1 MTSLRRLLL
10 TRPALALWLVVV
22 ALAVKALVP
31 AGFMVG
37 TVEGRTVL
45 QMCSGFGP
53 VTVMPAAHHA
63 MAGHATGQHDPAG
76 HGGHDRGDHVGADMP
91 CPYAALTLG
100 TLAAAAPLLL
110 ALALAFVLALGV
122 AARALP
128 PARILS
134 YLRPPLRGP
143 PVRA

>member
-45 QMCSGFGP
+45 QLCSGFGP
-53 VTVMPAAHHA
+53 VTAVPAAHHA
-63 MAGHATGQHDPAG
+63 MARHATRQHDPAG
-76 HGGHDRGDHVGADMP
+76 HGNHDRGDH
-91 CPYAALTLG
+91 
-100 TLAAAAPLLL
+100 AAADPLLL